1 MPIRSQNVTA
11 PQDRPSD
18 DELKAPKT
26 DPQPDPAATP
36 LAKDDDKDKGDQA
49 TDTEPKAEGPVQSR
63 VIALPRQVET
73 GEWDFFG
80 LEVESYEAT
89 DTDYGDVAKFKVRA
103 PKSVLDE
110 LEARAQQALA
120 YHRTVNPR
128 EG

>member
-1 MPIRSQNVTA
+1 
-11 PQDRPSD
+11 
-18 DELKAPKT
+18 
-26 DPQPDPAATP
+26 
-36 LAKDDDKDKGDQA
+36 
-49 TDTEPKAEGPVQSR
+49 VQSR